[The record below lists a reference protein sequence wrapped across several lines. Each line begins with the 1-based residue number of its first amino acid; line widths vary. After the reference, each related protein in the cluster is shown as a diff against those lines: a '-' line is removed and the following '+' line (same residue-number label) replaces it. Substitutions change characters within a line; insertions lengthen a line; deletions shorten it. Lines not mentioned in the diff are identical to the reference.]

1 MLAIMVFDEL
11 ISPRRDTAWKAG
23 STHVRV
29 ITTITPQAPDQILRR
44 KTGGNIKRS

>member
-11 ISPRRDTAWKAG
+11 ISPWRDTAWKAG

-29 ITTITPQAPDQILRR
+29 ITTITPQASRSDFEKEDWGEH
-44 KTGGNIKRS
+44 KT